1 MVVKKH
7 NTNVILERLRV
18 LFHPEAEAERAAL
31 EPRERVAVD
40 HVLEKLR
47 VIGLALGS
55 PHSSSI
61 RGAVSLRELR
71 PRAGKSRTRVFYRRV
86 DDAFV
91 IAGIGPEATVN
102 PKRFRQAVAAAQTR
116 LAQIVPPQGLP
127 ANRSPRAGSKTS
139 RR

>member
-7 NTNVILERLRV
+7 NTNVIFGQLRV
-18 LFHPEAEAERAAL
+18 LFHPEAAAERAAL

-91 IAGIGPEATVN
+91 IAGIGPEAAVN
-102 PKRFRQAVAAAQTR
+102 PKRFRQAVAAAQAR
-116 LAQIVPPQGLP
+116 LEEIVPPQTVP
-127 ANRSPRAGSKTS
+127 TSRSRRTDSKTS

>member
-7 NTNVILERLRV
+7 NTNVIVGQLRV
-18 LFHPEAEAERAAL
+18 LFHPEAEAERAGL
-31 EPRERVAVD
+31 DPRERVAVD

-71 PRAGKSRTRVFYRRV
+71 PRAGQSRTRVFYRRV
-86 DDAFV
+86 GDAFV

-102 PKRFRQAVAAAQTR
+102 PKRFRQAVAAAQAR
-116 LAQIVPPQGLP
+116 LEEIVPPQTVP
-127 ANRSPRAGSKTS
+127 ANRSRPTGSKTS